1 MFEILVLFSVHATTL
16 IDVLFISVSA
26 APQGS
31 LCLLIGWLVCLRLNT
46 FPPPM
51 HAAQGNH
58 SMRRFIVET
67 LQKGTSLCV
76 LMHQVEMSKS
86 M

>member
-1 MFEILVLFSVHATTL
+1 
-16 IDVLFISVSA
+16 
-26 APQGS
+26 
-31 LCLLIGWLVCLRLNT
+31 
-46 FPPPM
+46 M

-67 LQKGTSLCV
+67 LQKGTSMCV